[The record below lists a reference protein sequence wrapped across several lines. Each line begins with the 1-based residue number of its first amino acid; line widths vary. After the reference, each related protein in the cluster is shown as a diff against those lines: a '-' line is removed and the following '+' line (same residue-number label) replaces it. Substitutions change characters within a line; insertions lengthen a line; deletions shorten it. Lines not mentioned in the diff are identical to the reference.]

1 MKSAQKKHTD
11 ELHLLKNVTVTNTS
25 NKADFET
32 VKVDTEG
39 TLEPDKDDKDEDYV
53 LEIKKGKYMFSKY
66 IGGNSDSIPEE
77 LRCVRCAERSVRPE
91 LYSVM
96 HKLSSKYDM
105 SRSQTEGS
113 IITIVNTLFGREWKP
128 YTPREE
134 HDLNTLLSMKN
145 IVHIE
150 SYSEAIALSSIV
162 EEMMSEDTIASITY
176 SNDGSSVSRVGS
188 YVVQSLTLNG
198 VQRCLPTFGIFTE
211 SHESPK
217 DLEICTLKILSV
229 SCCHEY

>member
-1 MKSAQKKHTD
+1 M
-11 ELHLLKNVTVTNTS
+11 TNTS

-32 VKVDTEG
+32 AEVDTEN
-39 TLEPDKDDKDEDYV
+39 TLEPHKDDKDEDYV

-77 LRCVRCAERSVRPE
+77 LGYVRCGERSVRPE

-105 SRSQTEGS
+105 SKSQTEGS
-113 IITIVNTLFGREWKP
+113 IITIANTLFGREWKP

-145 IVHIE
+145 IVHAE
-150 SYSEAIALSSIV
+150 SYSMASPMALSSIV

-176 SNDGSSVSRVGS
+176 SNDGSSMSRVGS
-188 YVVQSLTLNG
+188 YVVQSLALNG
-198 VQRCLPTFGIFTE
+198 VQRCLPSFGIFTE